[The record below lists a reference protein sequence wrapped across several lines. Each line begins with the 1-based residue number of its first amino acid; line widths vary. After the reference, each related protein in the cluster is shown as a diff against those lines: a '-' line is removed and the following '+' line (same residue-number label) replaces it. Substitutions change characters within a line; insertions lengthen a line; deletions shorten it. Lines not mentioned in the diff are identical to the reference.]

1 MPQRLAFGNTGP
13 SIPPAIPAVI
23 GRTLNV
29 KGSAKPKPNTA
40 ASTRSSSFPPP
51 PLSYLQMQR
60 PPPNAN
66 NNCCPKCSNHLVPKF
81 AKGGEV
87 PNSWYIRAPAKS
99 KIVPTQCDYPHQ
111 DGLRFFYRFPPMPAT
126 NPPTPSPTAA
136 FQSPLPLSAPSSVPL
151 KSKCPHPS
159 CKSTRVPGACTH
171 RMCRRHCVLVG
182 PCMDPG
188 HNTFYLNQLSTVTTP
203 ASAAVPP
210 LPSYAPP
217 PTSGPRFFS
226 SFDDMQAYS
235 TAPSHALAA
244 RQAKEDS
251 RKTEDLRLLDLAV
264 GYKLPSPDVP
274 MDEALEL
281 MDQEQRDLE
290 LATRLSLGL
299 PSFDTPSDDTARPS
313 SSVPPAGGP
322 STLRDL
328 SLSPYL
334 PATLMP
340 DINIQHLPALGGA
353 NAPEATNKR
362 PHRRVPAQSVAA
374 RQKPTPRITT
384 QLNPTW
390 MAMGNTSTAAPTSQ
404 AAAAPSSVLHVR
416 REPGRLPFVD
426 PRVDERFPLIYW
438 DQANEL
444 PKVIFVDSIITWP
457 TFVLAHNPST
467 LARLGTNIIQ
477 LELYCPQYT
486 YWVAITVDFVHEVA
500 SNSPILPPPA
510 APHLRYNL
518 PRERKLVR
526 EKYKEITSV
535 ETDGG
540 DSDDSEVV
548 VIKETIDLSQS
559 KGKKRARQ
567 ASNTPSSPPLRH
579 RPRLN
584 TNRSSS
590 PLSAVSTSS
599 ESVPSSTADTSAPT
613 SPSTSTSSP
622 PWPADMFVVE
632 MAQGFHTIST
642 GLKNLKN
649 RGARFVHVFGK
660 EYRPSTYDDQVK
672 KWKTASAS
680 LKHTALTAGKTEAGS
695 WASFSRAVRAE
706 QDALRNV

>member
-1 MPQRLAFGNTGP
+1 MA
-13 SIPPAIPAVI
+13 
-23 GRTLNV
+23 
-29 KGSAKPKPNTA
+29 
-40 ASTRSSSFPPP
+40 
-51 PLSYLQMQR
+51 LQ
-60 PPPNAN
+60 
-66 NNCCPKCSNHLVPKF
+66 
-81 AKGGEV
+81 
-87 PNSWYIRAPAKS
+87 APAKS

-244 RQAKEDS
+244 RQVKEDS

-313 SSVPPAGGP
+313 SSVPPAAGP

-362 PHRRVPAQSVAA
+362 PRRRVPAQSVAA

-384 QLNPTW
+384 QLLLLPLLCFMFDVNL
-390 MAMGNTSTAAPTSQ
+390 GDFL
-404 AAAAPSSVLHVR
+404 SSIPVLMS
-416 REPGRLPFVD
+416 G
-426 PRVDERFPLIYW
+426 FPLIYW

-457 TFVLAHNPST
+457 TF
-467 LARLGTNIIQ
+467 

-500 SNSPILPPPA
+500 SNSPIFLRRQGITGRDEDQTIRRFLPPPA

-518 PRERKLVR
+518 PPR
-526 EKYKEITSV
+526 EK
-535 ETDGG
+535 
-540 DSDDSEVV
+540 
-548 VIKETIDLSQS
+548 
-559 KGKKRARQ
+559 
-567 ASNTPSSPPLRH
+567 
-579 RPRLN
+579 
-584 TNRSSS
+584 
-590 PLSAVSTSS
+590 AVSTSS
-599 ESVPSSTADTSAPT
+599 ESVPSSTADTSVPT